1 MKEIKRCM
9 CSKLIIKLP
18 ELHQIAT
25 YCGCF
30 CNFTISSCAS
40 KVFIGEDLIFVI
52 LLEDEE

>member
-25 YCGCF
+25 YFGRF
-30 CNFTISSCAS
+30 CNFTISSCAN
-40 KVFIGEDLIFVI
+40 KVFIGKDLIFVI
-52 LLEDEE
+52 LFEDEE